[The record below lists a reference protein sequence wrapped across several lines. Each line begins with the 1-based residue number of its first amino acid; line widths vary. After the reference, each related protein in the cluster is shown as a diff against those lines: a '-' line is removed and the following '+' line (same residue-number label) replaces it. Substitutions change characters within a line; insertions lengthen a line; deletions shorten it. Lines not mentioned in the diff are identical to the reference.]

1 MIFIDVHPDYKRTS
15 LAKYVKVFDRFL
27 EGLARSRKGEM
38 LKKSGEFMN
47 ISQLPLACV
56 ILGYPL
62 FTSALHLQ
70 LNDEGFSR

>member
-47 ISQLPLACV
+47 ISVSIGLNYFRVSLC
-56 ILGYPL
+56 Y
-62 FTSALHLQ
+62 SLQ
-70 LNDEGFSR
+70 LYTYS